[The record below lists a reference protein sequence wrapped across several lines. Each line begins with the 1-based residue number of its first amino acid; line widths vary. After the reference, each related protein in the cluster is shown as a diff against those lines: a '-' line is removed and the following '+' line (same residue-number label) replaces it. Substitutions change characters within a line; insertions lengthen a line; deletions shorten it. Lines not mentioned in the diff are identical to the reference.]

1 MKIALMTWFHY
12 RNYGTALQVVAL
24 YNYLVQLGHNVDII
38 KYIPTNIRKK
48 TIQDFSLSKVIER
61 HKNKDINYQSYH
73 GKDFC
78 DNKKDELFQKF
89 LDERVNFTDKC
100 GTVTELENLDSEYD
114 ASFVE
119 VTKFGHQIVLI
130 RIIFWILYLIKRKW

>member
-114 ASFVE
+114 AFVCGSDQIWAPNCFDSHYFLDFVSNQE
-119 VTKFGHQIVLI
+119 V
-130 RIIFWILYLIKRKW
+130 